1 MSPTEISQIEAD
13 VVVGPNIVAFVMTE
27 DIPQQQPLWNLEKTF
42 FLLYTGPRG
51 YMVCPQPHSQI
62 AGGE

>member
-42 FLLYTGPRG
+42 FYYTQVLEDTW
-51 YMVCPQPHSQI
+51 YAHSHT
-62 AGGE
+62 AR

>member
-27 DIPQQQPLWNLEKTF
+27 DIPQQQPSWNLEKTF
-42 FLLYTGPRG
+42 FYYTQVLEGTW
-51 YMVCPQPHSQI
+51 YAHSHT
-62 AGGE
+62 AR

>member
-27 DIPQQQPLWNLEKTF
+27 NIPQQQPLWNLEKTF
-42 FLLYTGPRG
+42 FYYTQVLEGTW
-51 YMVCPQPHSQI
+51 YAHSHT
-62 AGGE
+62 AR

>member
-42 FLLYTGPRG
+42 FYYTQVLEGTW
-51 YMVCPQPHSQI
+51 YAHSHT
-62 AGGE
+62 AR